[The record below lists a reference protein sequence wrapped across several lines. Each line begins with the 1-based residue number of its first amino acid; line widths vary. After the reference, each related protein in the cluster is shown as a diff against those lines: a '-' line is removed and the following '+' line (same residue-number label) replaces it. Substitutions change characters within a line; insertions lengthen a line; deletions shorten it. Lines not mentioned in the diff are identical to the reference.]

1 MNDFGY
7 LRTIL
12 ASESSEVLQ
21 HAFKSLSNEG
31 LEVYVQDLKNGFH
44 LANDN
49 LVKKSSVLLVPAA
62 DWDFALEILSS
73 IGLEDYLTDCEIPEG
88 AKSELDIAV
97 EKYYKKRKWT
107 YIETGVIIVVALLYF
122 LFKIFTN

>member
-12 ASESSEVLQ
+12 ASDSSEVLQ
-21 HAFKSLSNEG
+21 HAFKALSDEG
-31 LEVYVQDLKNGFH
+31 LEVYVQDLKKRFLLADEH
-44 LANDN
+44 LINN
-49 LVKKSSVLLVPAA
+49 SSVLLVPAA
-62 DWDFALEILSS
+62 DWDFAVEILTSV
-73 IGLEDYLTDCEIPEG
+73 GLEKYLTECIIPEG

-107 YIETGVIIVVALLYF
+107 YIEAGVIIVVALLYF
-122 LFKIFTN
+122 IFKIFTN

>member
-7 LRTIL
+7 LRMII
-12 ASESSEVLQ
+12 SSDSSEVLQ

-31 LEVYVQDLKNGFH
+31 LEVYVQDLKNKFH
-44 LANDN
+44 LANES
-49 LVKKSSVLLVPAA
+49 LVEKSTFLLIPAA
-62 DWDFALEILSS
+62 DWDFAVEILTSV
-73 IGLEDYLTDCEIPEG
+73 GLEEYITECVIPEG

-107 YIETGVIIVVALLYF
+107 YIEAGVIIVVALLYF

>member
-7 LRTIL
+7 LRTII
-12 ASESSEVLQ
+12 SSDSSEVLQ

-31 LEVYVQDLKNGFH
+31 LEVYVQDLKNRFY
-44 LANDN
+44 LANEN
-49 LVKKSSVLLVPAA
+49 LVHKSSVLLVPAA
-62 DWDFALEILSS
+62 DWDFAVEILTSV
-73 IGLEDYLTDCEIPEG
+73 GLEKYLTECIIPEG

-107 YIETGVIIVVALLYF
+107 YIEAGVIIVVALLYF
-122 LFKIFTN
+122 LIKIFTN

>member
-12 ASESSEVLQ
+12 ASDSSEVICK
-21 HAFKSLSNEG
+21 AYKSLSNEG
-31 LEVYVQDLKNGFH
+31 LEVYVPFKEKSFH
-44 LANDN
+44 LADEMLLDACN
-49 LVKKSSVLLVPAA
+49 LLLVPAA
-62 DWDFALEILSS
+62 DWDFAVEILKG
-73 IGLEDYLTDCEIPEG
+73 IGPENYLTECKVPEG
-88 AKSELDIAV
+88 AKSELEIAK

-122 LFKIFTN
+122 IFKIITN